1 MTSFTIT
8 TLSTLNEILSETKL
22 RLIKLNRQ
30 RTSMEKEM
38 EALVDDLRSPRGPN
52 NYIAG
57 IPGEGRLVDD
67 QGFPRADIDLYDVRT
82 KRHRYVCL
90 QTDHKNVMK
99 NLEIELK
106 ATHRVQIEINKIQ
119 PEPEPKQMTQEDKNE
134 KGDPS
139 EVTVSSLQSETPQTS
154 ASQKPFAIVQSVVS
168 F

>member
-22 RLIKLNRQ
+22 RLFKLNRQ
-30 RTSMEKEM
+30 RTSMENEM

-99 NLEIELK
+99 NLEMELK

-139 EVTVSSLQSETPQTS
+139 EVTVSSLQSETPQPT
-154 ASQKPFAIVQSVVS
+154 SQKPFAIVQSVVS

>member
-1 MTSFTIT
+1 M
-8 TLSTLNEILSETKL
+8 NEILSETKL
-22 RLIKLNRQ
+22 RLFKLNRQ
-30 RTSMEKEM
+30 RTSMENEM

-99 NLEIELK
+99 NLEMELK

-139 EVTVSSLQSETPQTS
+139 EVTVSALQSETPQPT
-154 ASQKPFAIVQSVVS
+154 SQKPFAIVQSVVS

>member
-1 MTSFTIT
+1 
-8 TLSTLNEILSETKL
+8 
-22 RLIKLNRQ
+22 
-30 RTSMEKEM
+30 M

-99 NLEIELK
+99 NLEMELK

-119 PEPEPKQMTQEDKNE
+119 PEPEPIQMTQEDKNE

-139 EVTVSSLQSETPQTS
+139 EVTVSSLQSETPQPS
-154 ASQKPFAIVQSVVS
+154 SQKPFAIVQSVVS

>member
-1 MTSFTIT
+1 M
-8 TLSTLNEILSETKL
+8 NEILSETKL
-22 RLIKLNRQ
+22 RLFKLNRQ
-30 RTSMEKEM
+30 RTSMENEM

-99 NLEIELK
+99 NLEMELK

-119 PEPEPKQMTQEDKNE
+119 PEPEPKQMPQEDKNE

-139 EVTVSSLQSETPQTS
+139 EVTVSALQSETPQPS
-154 ASQKPFAIVQSVVS
+154 SQKPFAIVQSVVS